1 MILRTCIVAIAG
13 IMMFSTGQAQ
23 AATIKKTAKGYVIMI
38 ETPTGKHCWGMPQHL
53 DLKYFPE
60 KPMDVEAA
68 ARKYHWPK
76 PSKDQKSACQ
86 AMKKIRWKV
95 SSNQQ
100 QTMQPVYKIIDNKDK
115 LHNKVTETVID
126 EINSN
131 AVCGAYVNDY
141 GISTDQTWRLVT
153 GKSGKEGAAL
163 CKEYK

>member
-1 MILRTCIVAIAG
+1 MILRTCIVALAG
-13 IMMFSTGQAQ
+13 IMMFS
-23 AATIKKTAKGYVIMI
+23 
-38 ETPTGKHCWGMPQHL
+38 
-53 DLKYFPE
+53 
-60 KPMDVEAA
+60 
-68 ARKYHWPK
+68 WPK